1 MNNKIRV
8 VLKAP
13 GHKPY
18 STSIDP
24 SPENIR
30 KRIGGDFQMLRYAG
44 DCCVI
49 CAKKNTGLDYN
60 CEYLGRDFYG
70 LMIWVGYSEKGL
82 LPFPED
88 FNIFRKL
95 NFSLFEE
102 FEREQKKI
110 ESKIVDVFGLS
121 LVIGLWGWIGY
132 ELAHQ
137 ILEYI

>member
-1 MNNKIRV
+1 MNKKIKV

-18 STSIDP
+18 VANIDP
-24 SPENIR
+24 GAENIK

-44 DCCVI
+44 DCCII
-49 CAKKNTGLDYN
+49 CAAKDEGLDYN

-88 FNIFRKL
+88 LNIFRKL
-95 NFSLFEE
+95 NPSLFEE
-102 FEREQKKI
+102 FERGQKKI

-132 ELAHQ
+132 ELARQ
-137 ILEYI
+137 VVDLL